1 MTRDG
6 YLTTDDGVRLYFQCI
21 GNGHA
26 ALIVPNGPPFVDSFQ
41 MLSATHTIIAFDARN
56 RGRSTPVTDPDRLN
70 RALELEVDDIEAVR
84 RYFAF
89 ETIDLLGHSYAGVIV
104 VLYAMRHASHVGRII
119 QLAPP
124 SPNGGIT
131 YPLEDPA
138 DAAILQTVLDRI
150 GTLAAE
156 SSGDPEE
163 QCRRFWNALRPLY
176 VVNADDVSKLDG
188 FQRCGL
194 ETERSAFQYFSTY
207 LMPQL
212 HALSLGPDRLAQVLT
227 PVLTI
232 HGRRDRSA
240 PYAAGC
246 AWVRDLANA
255 RLLSVEN
262 AGHMPWIEAPE
273 EVLDAAVT
281 FLAGEWPAA
290 VEVS

>member
-1 MTRDG
+1 
-6 YLTTDDGVRLYFQCI
+6 
-21 GNGHA
+21 
-26 ALIVPNGPPFVDSFQ
+26 
-41 MLSATHTIIAFDARN
+41 
-56 RGRSTPVTDPDRLN
+56 
-70 RALELEVDDIEAVR
+70 VR

-138 DAAILQTVLDRI
+138 DAAVLQTVLERI

-212 HALSLGPDRLAQVLT
+212 HALSLGPDRLARCSHPYSRFTADGIAAL
-227 PVLTI
+227 
-232 HGRRDRSA
+232 HMRRDV
-240 PYAAGC
+240 PGC
-246 AWVRDLANA
+246 GACQTRGC
-255 RLLSVEN
+255 SVSRTP
-262 AGHMPWIEAPE
+262 A
-273 EVLDAAVT
+273 T
-281 FLAGEWPAA
+281 FPGSRRQRRCSTLQ
-290 VEVS
+290 